1 MSTQGTIKRYTLI
14 IQKVSGA
21 FEPNFKEIQSFIEE
35 QGFSISPRTLQR
47 DIEQI
52 RNEFG
57 IDIIYNRSKNTYS
70 LSKNSAT
77 ETSDTLIRFLEILGT
92 AEMLSEGIK
101 SGKDILDFIS
111 FENQGNLKGIG
122 YLGLLIAAIQNK
134 RKVELTHYNYETNQ
148 KKQYKLNP
156 YLLKEYQ
163 GRWYIIGQINNSEEF
178 RTFGLDRLEDV
189 KVKTET
195 YKALKN
201 FDAKT
206 LFNNVVGLVYTETDT
221 EEIVFTATPL
231 QAKYLIALPLHHSQK
246 LLKETNIESTFSL
259 MLKPNFELRQKFLK
273 LGEQVKVTKPK
284 WFANEIKDVLKKA
297 LGNYK

>member
-21 FEPNFKEIQSFIEE
+21 FEPNFKEIQSFIED

-148 KKQYKLNP
+148 
-156 YLLKEYQ
+156 
-163 GRWYIIGQINNSEEF
+163 
-178 RTFGLDRLEDV
+178 
-189 KVKTET
+189 
-195 YKALKN
+195 
-201 FDAKT
+201 
-206 LFNNVVGLVYTETDT
+206 
-221 EEIVFTATPL
+221 
-231 QAKYLIALPLHHSQK
+231 
-246 LLKETNIESTFSL
+246 
-259 MLKPNFELRQKFLK
+259 
-273 LGEQVKVTKPK
+273 
-284 WFANEIKDVLKKA
+284 
-297 LGNYK
+297 